1 MIAVKTMIFCY
12 FLTLMTGV
20 TDNRHDKYDFG
31 KVCRFPNRVMNDNK
45 NDSNCDYVGT
55 SMIQRTL
62 IPIMITFVGIM
73 SVKMKYLSYNFM
85 MITILKD
92 DYDPN
97 YETNMML

>member
-1 MIAVKTMIFCY
+1 
-12 FLTLMTGV
+12 
-20 TDNRHDKYDFG
+20 
-31 KVCRFPNRVMNDNK
+31 
-45 NDSNCDYVGT
+45 
-55 SMIQRTL
+55 MIQRTL

-85 MITILKD
+85 MMTILKD